1 MKVLFIFSTDRGRYE
16 EEYDLDAVP
25 RVGELVRTS
34 KVAAIRVQDVTW
46 TPEGQTKAR
55 ILCIHP
61 TV

>member
-1 MKVLFIFSTDRGRYE
+1 MKVLFILETDRGRYE

-25 RVGELVRTS
+25 RIGELVRTS
-34 KVAAIRVQDVTW
+34 RVLAIRVRDVTW
-46 TPEGQTKAR
+46 TPEEKTKAR